1 MASLEDVQIALFDM
15 YDLRNALRSVRNKP
29 LCEPESEE
37 TIGGCVDGVI
47 QLLESLEAE
56 IEERLLKLETR

>member
-1 MASLEDVQIALFDM
+1 MSRLEDVQIALFDM
-15 YDLRNALRSVRNKP
+15 YDLRSALRPVRNKP

-56 IEERLLKLETR
+56 IGERLLKLKTR